1 MLTRARHVVLV
12 SEVGCVI
19 VGQAYIDSEV
29 KKKKKSEQAQ
39 TKQNVFGLKLGHSL

>member
-12 SEVGCVI
+12 SEVGWVI

-29 KKKKKSEQAQ
+29 KKKKN
-39 TKQNVFGLKLGHSL
+39 QNRHKPSRMYLG